1 MADKLTYKGGTNVV
15 GSTGTMKLVLPRGG
29 GDFHRVVKWWSKK
42 GTVSYVEAAIFK
54 VPLDN
59 GESVRLILPG
69 AVAHMTV
76 EIRHNG
82 AGEFTFPNS
91 GNLERC
97 IVVAADSFDIIYE
110 YQFAKI
116 SGGSVLKRTV
126 GTLPEPAPVSVS
138 FSSQTELTGTATVGQ
153 TLTATAGTYTGGVGS
168 VTTKLRFQASDTGS
182 GNWAV
187 LQNFNNVTPGE
198 SKTYTLQAGDDAKY
212 IRASYQVTDDEGN
225 TTSNAPT
232 LGPVATTFAQDLA
245 AADYTYTVTVVNT
258 GTAESPVNVYALNGT
273 NQQAVTMNAGETVAF
288 DFSAVASA
296 HPLGIFTDATKSTP
310 VTAGVQTG
318 GTGNATLL
326 YTPSA
331 AATVSYQCINHAGMG
346 GDITVS

>member
-1 MADKLTYKGGTNVV
+1 
-15 GSTGTMKLVLPRGG
+15 
-29 GDFHRVVKWWSKK
+29 
-42 GTVSYVEAAIFK
+42 
-54 VPLDN
+54 
-59 GESVRLILPG
+59 
-69 AVAHMTV
+69 MTV
-76 EIRHNG
+76 EIRHDG
-82 AGEFTFPNS
+82 AGEFTFPNP

-97 IVVAADSFDIIYE
+97 IVVGADSLDIIYE

-126 GTLPEPAPVSVS
+126 GTLPEAPAESVS
-138 FSSQTELTGTATVGQ
+138 FSSQTTLTGTATVGQ
-153 TLTATAGTYTGGVGS
+153 TLTAVAGTYTGGVGT
-168 VTTKLRFQASDTGS
+168 VTTKLRFQVSDNGS
-182 GNWAV
+182 NGWTV
-187 LQNFNNVTPGE
+187 LQNFNGVTPGQ
-198 SKTYTLQAGDDAKY
+198 SKTYTIQAAEDGKY
-212 IRASYQVTDDEGN
+212 IRASYQITDDEGN
-225 TTSNAPT
+225 TTSST
-232 LGPVATTFAQDLA
+232 SGIGPVATTFAQDLA

-318 GTGNATLL
+318 GAGNATLL